1 MKKVND
7 ILSHLKFS
15 PEFRKIN
22 TNASLHKL
30 IETLP
35 VNISRGIKF
44 AYTKGQTL
52 FFVLNHPVYKIE
64 LKNNINLIKG
74 LLKDLKIAN
83 IDKIE
88 FFVTHTPL
96 KKEAPKE
103 ENEEPSFKER
113 SNGIFI
119 NTAKTPFIHEG
130 FEKIRKII
138 KEKYE

>member
-15 PEFRKIN
+15 PEFKKIN
-22 TNASLHKL
+22 TNASLQKL

-35 VNISRGIKF
+35 KNISRGIKF
-44 AYTKGQTL
+44 AYTRSQTL

-74 LLKDLKIAN
+74 LLKDYKIAN
-83 IDKIE
+83 IEKID
-88 FFVTHTPL
+88 FFVTHTPP
-96 KKEAPKE
+96 KKETPKVE
-103 ENEEPSFKER
+103 KNDTYLER

-119 NTAKTPFIHEG
+119 NKAKIDFIYKK
-130 FEKIRKII
+130 FEEIRKTI
-138 KEKYE
+138 KEKHD